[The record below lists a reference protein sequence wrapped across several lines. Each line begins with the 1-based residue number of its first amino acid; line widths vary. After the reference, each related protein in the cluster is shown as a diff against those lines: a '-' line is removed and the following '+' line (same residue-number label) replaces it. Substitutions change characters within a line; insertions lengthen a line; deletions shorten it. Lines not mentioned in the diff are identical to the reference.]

1 VEVAEELIG
10 ADGGPACGVLL
21 RRFHVVKKTLARE
34 MSIAEHKE
42 QIEAVHGKPAGGSR
56 FHLLAEKF
64 SLTTP

>member
-34 MSIAEHKE
+34 MSIAEHEE
-42 QIEAVHGKPAGGSR
+42 QIEAVHDEPPRGN
-56 FHLLAEKF
+56 
-64 SLTTP
+64 SLPSPF